1 MSKKQAKTRAAS
13 TPSDAHRPIIGDSPM
28 KAPGCSWEFWGGAIG
43 LSTSLC
49 VFDKEHA
56 VGHASDL
63 PDREQAALGNYMI
76 DLWTRFR
83 DENHVP
89 NSTNDVQ
96 ANRDAHAKRFLDVHD
111 DVIGL
116 CRAVKVVSSVIAD
129 QLANPIG
136 GEPVTSDYGLEVQTF
151 YIDASMLRFAVD
163 HATDL
168 ALAVSHKMR

>member
-13 TPSDAHRPIIGDSPM
+13 TPSDARPNIGDVTISV
-28 KAPGCSWEFWGGAIG
+28 PGCFWEFDGVIG

-49 VFDKEHA
+49 VFDRNDA
-56 VGHASDL
+56 VGHPSDL
-63 PDREQAALGNYMI
+63 SNSERAALGNYMI
-76 DLWTRFR
+76 DLWRRFR

-96 ANRDAHAKRFLDVHD
+96 TNRDAHAKRSLDVHD

-136 GEPVTSDYGLEVQTF
+136 GEPITSDYGLEVQTF